1 MALADALESISSDDF
16 LTDGDDI
23 DAMIL
28 DDINVF
34 NPSATITI
42 GAEILSASP
51 LLNDN
56 ITTLENDVS
65 FKPRSNDPRKRQR
78 EEIEYLRLKVEE
90 LEQHLVL
97 LQQVKSLDSDT
108 ETPWQKIA
116 CKVRIVAKNSIN
128 ENERLKHE
136 LQEHIKFCKTLQAL
150 MRKKPKLTTLP
161 TLECNQW
168 RLNRLVKDPTLRR
181 QAIHAIC
188 EHHYELT
195 ELTMLE
201 SGLIDQ
207 TNEYVSYIPRLS
219 KINEELVMQV
229 AFRTTKTFDFNVMS
243 ELIWGL
249 FRGRLESM
257 SSSMSCQTVE
267 IFDETSIKAHC
278 LYKRYTDSDRHV
290 IVGRTILDDEV
301 HPFQDGELVLNKSV
315 WVILEKLDNGSACRM
330 NFTQKCTLPM
340 VQSRDGIQTLADHD
354 AISRFC
360 RVGGVTDSIMLSLK
374 TMTRDFSQGV
384 DLILDKYTGNI
395 DDTFNL
401 VNEFLK
407 VDATV
412 TMGNKPSALIHSAQ
426 SKKRLKAAKEEKVR
440 ERREDSDDVDR
451 SKSNKLLK
459 AAEEGDVDKVHELLE
474 DGADVNFKNEDEQ
487 TPLHE
492 ASANGYVDVVKV
504 LIAHGATVDTTDR
517 VKHDRILKES
527 HGSEQYRKTPL
538 YRACSAGHFHVV
550 QELLTH
556 GADVNIADK
565 VLEVPFV

>member
-474 DGADVNFKNEDEQ
+474 DGADVNFKNEVRQ
-487 TPLHE
+487 
-492 ASANGYVDVVKV
+492 AR
-504 LIAHGATVDTTDR
+504 HG
-517 VKHDRILKES
+517 RI
-527 HGSEQYRKTPL
+527 
-538 YRACSAGHFHVV
+538 
-550 QELLTH
+550 
-556 GADVNIADK
+556 
-565 VLEVPFV
+565 